1 MPSYKS
7 VQSVLRALA
16 VLEELNRRRTVSI
29 AELHRATG
37 LPKPTLVRLLET
49 LVAAGYVNSGQRLEG
64 YQVTS
69 RVTKLSAGYHG
80 GPLVIEAARPFAIR
94 LTRRLKWPAAIAVL
108 EQDAMV
114 ICFSTIP
121 DSPMAPI
128 HSTVGLRL
136 SLVGR
141 GLGRAYLAFCPEDE
155 REILL
160 RMLAAR
166 PTGEDNPPDLMA
178 TARAVIATVRRQGFA
193 ERDPQAE
200 PRNSNTVAIPVRERD
215 RVVATLG
222 IGFYRSAVTEAM
234 LRDDILPELR
244 AAVRATERRLTT
256 LRGQL
261 AAVDV
266 SPDEMSR
273 VIPFGPATPR

>member
-1 MPSYKS
+1 MPSYQA

-49 LVAAGYVNSGQRLEG
+49 LVAAGYVTSGQRLEG

-80 GPLVIEAARPFAIR
+80 GPLVVEAGRPFAIR

-136 SLVGR
+136 SLVAR
-141 GLGRAYLAFCPEDE
+141 ALGRAYLAFCPDDE
-155 REILL
+155 RETLL

-166 PTGEDNPPDLMA
+166 PSGEDNPPDLMA
-178 TARAVIATVRRQGFA
+178 AARAAVTTVRRQGFA
-193 ERDPQAE
+193 ERDPQAD
-200 PRNSNTVAIPVRERD
+200 PRNSNTVAMPVREGD

-222 IGFYRSAVTEAM
+222 IGFYRSAVSDAT
-234 LRDDILPELR
+234 LRDDILPDLR
-244 AAVRATERRLTT
+244 TAIRATERRLVT
-256 LRGQL
+256 LRGEL
-261 AAVDV
+261 AAGDI
-266 SPDEMSR
+266 SQDEMARLIPSR
-273 VIPFGPATPR
+273 LSVSR